1 MCASVEVNWRL
12 RCDSSQ
18 ALDSE
23 EDEDDD
29 LCKDEGVSRRK
40 RSLVDGT
47 VYASFILIKK
57 FIYVIFLSN
66 GLYTKQLRAFI
77 EEF

>member
-47 VYASFILIKK
+47 ILIKK
-57 FIYVIFLSN
+57 FIYVVFLSN